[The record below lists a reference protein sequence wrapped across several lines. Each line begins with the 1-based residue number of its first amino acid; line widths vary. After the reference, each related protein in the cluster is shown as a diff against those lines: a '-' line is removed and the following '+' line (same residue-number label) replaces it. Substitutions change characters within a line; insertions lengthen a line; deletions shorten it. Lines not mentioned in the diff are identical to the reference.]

1 MIYLIICLLL
11 ILAAVFA
18 LRFYMLKAA
27 LQDTSRQLQEIC
39 QNIGENQVVHLP
51 LPDRDLEMLMA
62 SMNQALNEIRVQGE
76 NYARRERAFQAQIQ
90 AISHDLRTPL
100 TVILGY
106 LKFFQK
112 KDAMS
117 ADEQKEILKIMERKA
132 RSMEDL
138 VAEFYDYSRLYA
150 RDYTVTIEKTD
161 AGKILRE
168 VFAENCLMLESA
180 HLQVSQDLPQHPVW
194 VLGQAGALE
203 RIFANLFQNAARY
216 GDSFLELTMEEKGSQ
231 ILISFTNNT
240 TSLSPGNV
248 PYLFDRFYM
257 GDPSRS
263 RGGSG
268 LGLTIAHSLAR
279 AMGGSLTAEMPDGDA
294 PSSPDAPDKDEK
306 DAAFPGR
313 RIRFTLCLK
322 SAGSC

>member
-1 MIYLIICLLL
+1 MIYLLICLLL

-27 LQDTSRQLQEIC
+27 LRDTSRQLQEIC

-62 SMNQALNEIRVQGE
+62 SMNQALGEIRAQGE

-180 HLQVSQDLPQHPVW
+180 HLQVSQDLPKHPVW

-240 TSLSPGNV
+240 TRLSPGDV